1 MAGRYRTITRIRG
14 DGFSNVTVT
23 DTVTRLAATWID
35 PRRRDLQSVISVSS
49 SVQFKE
55 TGEGHLA
62 EDVSDWSYLNEIR
75 TAPAGVYAYIVTN
88 PDGSTKYQVSFVRNV
103 SPGVYTTTVT
113 ETLDAQH
120 SYARTWQGRELLTEQ
135 SMKDGKLHGWVVT
148 HPQVYD
154 GTSVPGRRDCYQQG
168 ELAKALECPST

>member
-1 MAGRYRTITRIRG
+1 M
-14 DGFSNVTVT
+14 T

-88 PDGSTKYQVSFVRNV
+88 PDGSTKDQVSFVRNV